1 VTERA
6 LYTLKVISGKLIFKV
21 HSAFVRMS
29 LHKIGFSTSVSVVI
43 ANMIGTGVFTSL
55 GFQVMNIQSPFAI
68 IMLWVTGGV
77 LALCGALVYGEIGA
91 ALPESGGE
99 YNYLSKLY
107 HPAIGFLS
115 GWVSVT
121 VGFAAPIAAASVAL
135 AQYVNKIYPEVDST
149 ILTFSVIILITLVH
163 SFNLKAGSL
172 FQRGFTWIKIICI
185 TLFIVFGLFYE
196 PPHHLSFQADKAAT
210 NDIFSGFFAGS
221 LIYVLYAYSGWNAA
235 AYIAGEI
242 KDVQRT
248 LPRALITGTLIVM
261 AIYTLLN
268 YVFLYTV
275 PVNELKG
282 VIEVGY
288 VSAGKI
294 FGEKTGRFMSL
305 VIALLLVSTI
315 SAMILAGPRVMQ
327 TMGNRIHGLRFFAK
341 SNKNNIPYVAIIF
354 QSLIALVLVV
364 TSSFE
369 SLITYV
375 SFTLNLFTFLTVFG
389 VFILRYKYR
398 HIERPFKTPF
408 FPFTPLLFLAIVFW
422 TSYNIITERPV
433 ESLYGLGTVICGLA
447 VYFLTRK
454 KNSAEVT

>member
-1 VTERA
+1 MN
-6 LYTLKVISGKLIFKV
+6 S
-21 HSAFVRMS
+21 
-29 LHKIGFSTSVSVVI
+29 HKIGFSTSVSVVI

-55 GFQVMNIQSPFAI
+55 GFQVMNISSPFAI

-107 HPAIGFLS
+107 HPALGFLS

-135 AQYVNKIYPEVDST
+135 AQYVNKIYPQVNP
-149 ILTFSVIILITLVH
+149 IALTFSVIILITCVH
-163 SFNLKAGSL
+163 SFNMKAGSL

-185 TLFIVFGLFYE
+185 IMFIGFGLYYDA
-196 PPHHLSFQADKAAT
+196 PHALELKADAAASQ
-210 NDIFSGFFAGS
+210 DIFSGFFAGS

-242 KDVQRT
+242 KNVQRT
-248 LPRALITGTLIVM
+248 LPRALVAGTLIVM
-261 AIYTLLN
+261 VIYTLLN

-275 PVNELKG
+275 PVEELRG

-294 FGEKTGRFMSL
+294 FGESTGRFMSL

-327 TMGNRIHGLRFFAK
+327 SMGTKIHGLRFFATA
-341 SNKNNIPYVAIIF
+341 NKNNVPYIAIIF
-354 QSLIALVLVV
+354 QSLVALVLVV

-375 SFTLNLFTFLTVFG
+375 SFTLNLFTFLTVCG
-389 VFILRYKYR
+389 VFILRYR
-398 HIERPFKTPF
+398 FRDIARPFKTPLY
-408 FPFTPLLFLAIVFW
+408 PLTPLLFLAIIAW
-422 TSYNIITERPV
+422 TSYNIIRERPV
-433 ESLYGLGTVICGLA
+433 ESLYGLGTVVFGLA
-447 VYFLTRK
+447 VYFLTRGK
-454 KNSAEVT
+454 KATAVAGHPEE